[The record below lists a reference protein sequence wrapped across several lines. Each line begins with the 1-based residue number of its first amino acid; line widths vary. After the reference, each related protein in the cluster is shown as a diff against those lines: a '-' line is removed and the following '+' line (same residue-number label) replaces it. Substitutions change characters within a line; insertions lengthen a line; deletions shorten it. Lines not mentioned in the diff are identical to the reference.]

1 MGYVFAQLRLSN
13 PRFPELPSVE
23 VKARV
28 DSAAWLV
35 CIPSWLKDELRLE
48 QADFRP
54 AQLADGSVVEVPY
67 VGPLE
72 LRFDNRLAFSGA
84 LVMGDEVL
92 LGAVAM
98 EDMDVLIDPRGQ
110 KLIVNPAHPDVAS
123 GFVGQVGEVQ
133 AAPVMINVQIDGVW
147 KQFPKGTR
155 LIEACEQAGSYV
167 PRYCYHK
174 KLSSPGNCRMCLIEQ
189 GMPKMGPDRTP
200 VLGDDGKP
208 VINWMPRP
216 QISCAQDVAE
226 GMGVRTTSPLVEEC
240 RKGVMEF
247 LLINHPLDCP
257 ICDQAGECRLQEFS
271 VEYGKAESRFLEN
284 KVKKPKNIEL
294 GPRVTLD
301 DERCILCSRCIRFC
315 QEVAKDDVLGFID
328 RGSHSVLTA
337 HPGKRLENNYSL
349 NTVDICP
356 VGALTSS
363 DFRFKM
369 RVWFLKETKSFCT
382 SCATGC
388 NTLIGTREDVI
399 YRQTPRENDAVN
411 STWMCDYGRL
421 NFDYLQSE
429 RRLLEPK
436 ILSGDRLVPTDWKT
450 AIIHAAAQ
458 LKHFN
463 GWEIAII
470 ASGRMTNEELW
481 LTSRLAHALGV
492 QLIDIVPRRGPGDD
506 ILLSEDRNPNTNGA
520 RLLKLASGQLNR
532 ISEGIASGQIKALV
546 ALGENPFEAG
556 ITIEQLTQL
565 PAFIAMNILE
575 NPATNCVTAL
585 LPSSGFAEKR
595 GSMINR
601 TGRLQRLNRA
611 VLPPGQARDDWEILR
626 DLIQECS
633 GQNGIYTIEEV
644 FARMSRSVPELAGLS
659 LSKIGDL
666 GVQVMEVEK
675 EAKSATDDTASTA
688 APPTLEVP
696 AKPKS

>member
-1 MGYVFAQLRLSN
+1 MV
-13 PRFPELPSVE
+13 
-23 VKARV
+23 
-28 DSAAWLV
+28 
-35 CIPSWLKDELRLE
+35 
-48 QADFRP
+48 
-54 AQLADGSVVEVPY
+54 
-67 VGPLE
+67 
-72 LRFDNRLAFSGA
+72 
-84 LVMGDEVL
+84 
-92 LGAVAM
+92 
-98 EDMDVLIDPRGQ
+98 
-110 KLIVNPAHPDVAS
+110 
-123 GFVGQVGEVQ
+123 
-133 AAPVMINVQIDGVW
+133 NVQVDGVW

-155 LIEACEQAGSYV
+155 LIEACEQAGSYI

-189 GMPKMGPDRTP
+189 GMPKMGPDRKP
-200 VLGDDGKP
+200 VLGDDGMP

-240 RKGVMEF
+240 RRGVMEF

-271 VEYGKAESRFLEN
+271 VQYGSAESRFLEN
-284 KVKKPKNIEL
+284 KVKKPKNVEL

-328 RGSHSVLTA
+328 RGSHTVLTA

-388 NTLIGTREDVI
+388 NTVIGTRENVI
-399 YRQTPRENDAVN
+399 HRQTPRENDAVN
-411 STWMCDYGRL
+411 STWMCDFGRL
-421 NFDYLQSE
+421 NFDYLESE
-429 RRLLEPK
+429 KRLLEPK
-436 ILSGDRLVPTDWKT
+436 IYSGEKLVPTDWKT
-450 AIIHAAAQ
+450 AILHAAAQ

-481 LTSRLAHALGV
+481 LTSRFARLLGV
-492 QLIDIVPRRGPGDD
+492 QLIDIVSHRGPGDE

-520 RLLKLASGQLNR
+520 RLLGIADQPGSQLPR
-532 ISEGIASGQIKALV
+532 IAEAIASGQVKALI
-546 ALGENPFEAG
+546 AFHENPLEAG
-556 ITIEQLTQL
+556 ISASDLSQL
-565 PAFIAMNILE
+565 PAFVLMDLLE
-575 NPATNCVTAL
+575 NPATACATAL
-585 LPSSGFAEKR
+585 LPGSGFAEKR
-595 GSMINR
+595 GSMINGK
-601 TGRLQRLNRA
+601 GRLQRLNRA
-611 VLPPGQARDDWEILR
+611 VRPPGNARDDWEILR
-626 DLIQECS
+626 DLIQEYS
-633 GQNGIYTIEEV
+633 GQNGVYTIEEV
-644 FARMSRSVPELAGLS
+644 FKQMSESVPQFGGLS

-666 GVQVMEVEK
+666 GVPVMQIAE
-675 EAKSATDDTASTA
+675 S
-688 APPTLEVP
+688 PTPDEP
-696 AKPKS
+696 AKAEGNKPESEKAAN